1 MKQTIGIILLFMLL
15 ALLPAC
21 ARHADLEAARQFQAA
36 QTQFDEAQTSEDYL
50 TAAGSYQQLID
61 AGWHCAPVYFN
72 QGNAFMRAGETGR
85 AIAAYRMATR
95 YDPRDPY
102 IQANLQSAITQTT
115 ATPPRVGLM
124 SKIVFWQDRLSYP
137 EKFQLLLVLAIVAV
151 LFGLINRWRSGR
163 PARLIVMLALAG
175 AILVGISATYDV
187 YRFDLTKHGVI
198 TANETIARKGNDESY
213 QPAFTESLP
222 MGSEFIVLEQR
233 GDWLRIR
240 ISRAGEGW
248 VPAGQCVTY

>member
-1 MKQTIGIILLFMLL
+1 MLL
-15 ALLPAC
+15 VLVALPVGC
-21 ARHADLEAARQFQAA
+21 ARRADLEAARQFQAA

-50 TAAGSYQQLID
+50 TAAGTYQQLID
-61 AGWHCAPVYFN
+61 AGWQCAPVYFN

-115 ATPPRVGLM
+115 ATPPRAGLM
-124 SKIVFWQDRLSYP
+124 TKIVFWQDRLSYP
-137 EKFQLLLVLAIVAV
+137 EKFQLLTLLAIMAV
-151 LFGLINRWRSGR
+151 LFGLINRWHSNR
-163 PARLIVMLALAG
+163 PSRLVVMLAITA

-187 YRFDLTKHGVI
+187 YRFDLTNHGVI
-198 TANETIARKGNDESY
+198 TADETIARKGNGESY

-222 MGSEFIVLEQR
+222 MGSEFVVLEQR

-240 ISRAGEGW
+240 ISQAGEGW